1 LVEQKLMWCSVSF
14 MASSY
19 DSPDKGLGRS
29 PEGRF
34 GFDADPSSGA
44 GPNVMVNE
52 TIGKPGI
59 NR

>member
-1 LVEQKLMWCSVSF
+1 